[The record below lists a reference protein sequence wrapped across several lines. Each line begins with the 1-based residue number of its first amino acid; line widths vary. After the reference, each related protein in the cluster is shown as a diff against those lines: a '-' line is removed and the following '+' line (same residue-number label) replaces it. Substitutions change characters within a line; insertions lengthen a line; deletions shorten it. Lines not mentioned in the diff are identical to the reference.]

1 MAAEIND
8 LFTMESL
15 ATLAGSTG
23 ATFAVTNG
31 LGVAFNFARKWLGLA
46 VAQII
51 CIAIVYFTGGA
62 GSDYF
67 VAVLNGFLV
76 FCAAAGAAAGAA
88 PGGAQVLARGGHF
101 QGGNEAEDSGGGN
114 DRRFLSRWF

>member
-1 MAAEIND
+1 MATEVND
-8 LFTMESL
+8 LFTLESL

-31 LGVAFNFARKWLGLA
+31 LGMAFNFARKWLGLA
-46 VAQII
+46 VAQVI
-51 CIAIVYFTGGA
+51 CIAIVYFTGGS

-76 FCAAAGAAAGAA
+76 FCAAAGAAAGAT
-88 PGGAQVLARGGHF
+88 PGGAQVMARGGNFHA
-101 QGGNEAEDSGGGN
+101 GVEVEGSGDGNN
-114 DRRFLSRWF
+114 RTFLSRWF